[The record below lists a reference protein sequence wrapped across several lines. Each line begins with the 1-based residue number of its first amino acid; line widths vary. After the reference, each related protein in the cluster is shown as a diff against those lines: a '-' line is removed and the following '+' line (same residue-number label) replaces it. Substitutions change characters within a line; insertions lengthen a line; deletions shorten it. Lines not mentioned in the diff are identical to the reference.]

1 MIKRKHNADT
11 LTGIFVCLSFAIV
24 ALLSC
29 NDDGHGASQ
38 DVKDNVDFNRLYEEL
53 ITTDDFIGASRHLN
67 KAYDEEK
74 IGKGQRE
81 FLEAMVV
88 YRSLARFDSVL
99 SICENALTERD
110 VKGDDM
116 LSYCIYSLMTNAA
129 MAAGNNGDMLQ
140 YASKTEELAHSL
152 GMKTK
157 EQEMKATVGFGM
169 VLMGHE
175 ADGFRMIDNAL
186 DLLHKYSTWDS
197 RNSYLIATKL
207 KVVAYDRTGRLA
219 EIPSVCYNAL
229 ALLDQ
234 MEAHPESVKDKPQAW
249 VRDKKLFA
257 QTINLYRTQ
266 IATYLTY
273 AFAKTGNMA
282 EAKKWLAE
290 FDKSEL
296 SELLDCQRMIVS
308 ALGEMRLYDR
318 MVATYALINRADG
331 NDTVNESYCEELD
344 MLAREATNRGDTWS
358 ASNYLRRALALKDT
372 LNKRQNMSQ
381 MARTISLYK
390 VHDEQMKAKSAEY
403 TAKFVVVIVAVLLA
417 IVAIAIAYII
427 RLNRQRNLMLQKNKA
442 LVNSIDRQ
450 IEYKDKYDK
459 LLKKVQDIAQQDDS
473 ENGNHL
479 KANDLLTEP
488 QYAAAFLHEKELQ
501 SEEDRKLFGL
511 IEKAICD
518 GQLYLNP
525 DFQRQ
530 TLVEILHVDRNRIG
544 RAIRECSGF
553 SNLSAYINSF
563 RLDYACRML
572 RNLDNKQTI
581 DSFSKAA
588 GFTTVRTFQ
597 RLFKERYGM
606 TPAEFRESYA
616 VREE

>member
-11 LTGIFVCLSFAIV
+11 LTGIFVCLSFVVA

-29 NDDGHGASQ
+29 SDDGHGASQ

-67 KAYDEEK
+67 KAYDDEK

-157 EQEMKATVGFGM
+157 EQEMKAIAGFGM

-229 ALLDQ
+229 ALLGQ

-318 MVATYALINRADG
+318 MLATYALINRADG

-358 ASNYLRRALALKDT
+358 ASSYLRRALALKDT

-442 LVNSIDRQ
+442 LVNSIERQ

-488 QYAAAFLHEKELQ
+488 QYASAFLHEKELQ

-511 IEKAICD
+511 IEKTICD

-553 SNLSAYINSF
+553 SNLSAYINNF